1 MRNNRKTIAFITA
14 LAACTAAAAA
24 SPEIYHGGADTGVYA
39 AESEVTEEGKLGG
52 NISYTVYS
60 DGKMTVSGYG
70 VMSETIESVK
80 NSDIVTALVVTPD
93 KGKKLS
99 LCEYAFAGMNG
110 LVSLELSE
118 GIDKIGVSA
127 FEECSGLT
135 EVTVPDS
142 VESIGERAFCG
153 CRSLKSAVLG
163 KGINKI
169 VSGIFGG
176 CLKLEELTIG
186 EIETERPE
194 GDEWLAEDLQ
204 TVRML
209 FAKYEDDKYPECK
222 VRKLNIAEGTKQI
235 SFFEF
240 YDMEYLEE
248 VSIPESVETISQ
260 GAFFSCKRLDKVQL
274 PENLSTV
281 SDFAFYGCEGL
292 TGIEFPDKLKS
303 IGVSAFEECSGLT
316 EVTVP
321 DSVESIGER
330 AFCGCRSL
338 KSAVLGK
345 GINKIVSGIFG
356 GCLKLEELTIGEIET
371 ERPEGDEWLVED
383 IHSMVKGKP
392 AGDKWFAEDLQTL
405 RTLFVEYEDDKNPN
419 CKVRKL
425 NIAEGTK
432 QISFFEFYDME
443 YLEEVSIPESVET
456 ISQGAFFF
464 CRRLEKVQLPEKLSA
479 IGDYAFYL
487 CEGLT
492 GIEFP
497 DKLKSI
503 GEGAFEECCHFEEAF
518 IPDSVTELGER
529 AFSGCL
535 NMKKASIGSG
545 IKKVVPQLFC
555 GCRLAE
561 FTMPNLEVDIPEG
574 DDWTEDELVTPRD
587 MFCTEMITKAEN
599 GYAVTLNGSTSESS
613 WIAPGGAE
621 KINVLPGTDTISPY
635 EFFGMEYLKDVV
647 IPDGV
652 VTISEGAFMN
662 CEKLV
667 SVVIPAGVK
676 SVGKN
681 AFRQNFV
688 SKMNEVFIPDTVESI
703 GVDAFARGQIEHIW
717 YSGDEKS
724 WEAIEIGDQC
734 GDGFGHGS
742 NEDEEEHFFSGLS
755 GVEIHY
761 NSSAEDFRGTG
772 DVNGDGKT

>member
-1 MRNNRKTIAFITA
+1 MRNNKKTVIFLAA

-24 SPEIYHGGADTGVYA
+24 SPEIYHRGADTGVYA

-70 VMSETIESVK
+70 AMSETIESVK
-80 NSDIVTALVVTPD
+80 NRDIVTALVVTPD

-118 GIDKIGVSA
+118 GIDK
-127 FEECSGLT
+127 
-135 EVTVPDS
+135 
-142 VESIGERAFCG
+142 
-153 CRSLKSAVLG
+153 
-163 KGINKI
+163 
-169 VSGIFGG
+169 
-176 CLKLEELTIG
+176 
-186 EIETERPE
+186 
-194 GDEWLAEDLQ
+194 
-204 TVRML
+204 
-209 FAKYEDDKYPECK
+209 
-222 VRKLNIAEGTKQI
+222 
-235 SFFEF
+235 
-240 YDMEYLEE
+240 
-248 VSIPESVETISQ
+248 
-260 GAFFSCKRLDKVQL
+260 
-274 PENLSTV
+274 
-281 SDFAFYGCEGL
+281 
-292 TGIEFPDKLKS
+292 

-561 FTMPNLEVDIPEG
+561 FTMPNLEVGIPEG
-574 DDWTEDELVTPRD
+574 DDWTADELVTPRD

-724 WEAIEIGDQC
+724 WETIEIGDQC

-772 DVNGDGKT
+772 DVNGDGKTDITDLSLISLYKIGDSDFSALQLVKADIDKDKIVDLADLATLKMILTHNT